1 MHRTNSPSQAVCHP
15 ACLHV
20 PKTYTETVGAVGEPG
35 QLVARLGRLN
45 LKGLVFPTRP
55 ARLMKK
61 DISASY
67 LTGG

>member
-45 LKGLVFPTRP
+45 TLFAKT
-55 ARLMKK
+55 
-61 DISASY
+61 
-67 LTGG
+67 